1 MHSYFPHVYRKGRRT
16 YIVIST
22 DMVVFIIVR
31 AIYMISF
38 ASMLLESCVNHVVT
52 KIFLFVRFGNLFS
65 DRTSFFGNVEYF
77 KAEIWRQT
85 QFNNVYFYYNL

>member
-52 KIFLFVRFGNLFS
+52 KIFLFVRFGSLFS
-65 DRTSFFGNVEYF
+65 DRISFIGNVEYF
-77 KAEIWRQT
+77 KVM
-85 QFNNVYFYYNL
+85 VYQNLKTNQIQ